1 MHRAMSRFVAS
12 VALCVLISLAC
23 LQLHSP
29 HAQVKAEE
37 GAVENGID
45 APKIEEN
52 IGGIPSGL
60 TTDSEVVQR
69 ETESISEKS
78 LRGNAE
84 KFEFQAEVSRL
95 MDIIIN
101 SLYSNKDIFLRE
113 LISNASDVCILHY
126 YCHSLWWYL
135 DCISVLP
142 DCISGRGFQECKFG
156 LALFVVDRKL
166 FTLLGL
172 CCCVQA
178 LDKIRFLS
186 LTDKTVLGEG
196 DESKLDIHV
205 RCPDDTTAALCAS
218 VPCNLFATC
227 LYIGYSCILASVSM
241 QTFPETHVN
250 VLP

>member
-1 MHRAMSRFVAS
+1 MITIKAVNINFWPSSTGAS
-12 VALCVLISLAC
+12 YLNMESSCQC
-23 LQLHSP
+23 
-29 HAQVKAEE
+29 
-37 GAVENGID
+37 
-45 APKIEEN
+45 
-52 IGGIPSGL
+52 
-60 TTDSEVVQR
+60 R

-95 MDIIIN
+95 MDIIIH

-126 YCHSLWWYL
+126 QCHSLWWYL

-156 LALFVVDRKL
+156 LALFVLDRKN

-196 DESKLDIHV
+196 DESKLGIHV
-205 RCPDDTTAALCAS
+205 RCPDDTAAALCPS

-227 LYIGYSCILASVSM
+227 LYIGYSCILASALM
-241 QTFPETHVN
+241 QTFRETHAN
-250 VLP
+250 VSP

>member
-1 MHRAMSRFVAS
+1 MIAIKAVNINLWPRSTGTSYLDMES
-12 VALCVLISLAC
+12 AC
-23 LQLHSP
+23 QC
-29 HAQVKAEE
+29 
-37 GAVENGID
+37 
-45 APKIEEN
+45 
-52 IGGIPSGL
+52 
-60 TTDSEVVQR
+60 R

-135 DCISVLP
+135 DCIAVLLN
-142 DCISGRGFQECKFG
+142 CISGRGFQECKFG
-156 LALFVVDRKL
+156 LALFVLDRKF

-172 CCCVQA
+172 CCVQA

-227 LYIGYSCILASVSM
+227 LYIGYSCILASVLM
-241 QTFPETHVN
+241 QTFPETHAN
-250 VLP
+250 VLPLHKNQYTKIITWLMVGFLIDRSSWTRKRRY

>member
-1 MHRAMSRFVAS
+1 
-12 VALCVLISLAC
+12 
-23 LQLHSP
+23 
-29 HAQVKAEE
+29 
-37 GAVENGID
+37 
-45 APKIEEN
+45 
-52 IGGIPSGL
+52 
-60 TTDSEVVQR
+60 
-69 ETESISEKS
+69 
-78 LRGNAE
+78 
-84 KFEFQAEVSRL
+84 

-113 LISNASDVCILHY
+113 LISNASDVCFLHY

-156 LALFVVDRKL
+156 LALFVLDRKL

-205 RCPDDTTAALCAS
+205 RCPDDLLL
-218 VPCNLFATC
+218 PCVQVYLVIY
-227 LYIGYSCILASVSM
+227 LQLACTLDTIVFWPLS
-241 QTFPETHVN
+241 
-250 VLP
+250 